1 MTVHLPSA
9 VQSLKFTPKHLSA
22 LTINIR
28 MYEAERNI
36 YRSLDENAAKIGLWF
51 KLTSVAHCDDE
62 FEHDV
67 SYTLSPSLEHHRFDL
82 GFRKMVSALEL
93 THYEVFEPLIV
104 KLVTIWPQRAVA
116 PKHAKPR
123 NEPQTSLRARER
135 KRPSGLPSSCR
146 CSAQTKPASSSWAC
160 SVAGAHRC
168 AVSMILSLQTL
179 TSNCARKPQ
188 SLWRSRAPAAD

>member
-116 PKHAKPR
+116 PKHAKTRNGATNKSSHPGRPR
-123 NEPQTSLRARER
+123 
-135 KRPSGLPSSCR
+135 
-146 CSAQTKPASSSWAC
+146 AQRGHLDFHRH
-160 SVAGAHRC
+160 AGAQR
-168 AVSMILSLQTL
+168 
-179 TSNCARKPQ
+179 RQ
-188 SLWRSRAPAAD
+188 SQLRRAGPARSRVRIAVLSP